1 MNRITMNVTIQNA
14 TLISQLR
21 DKLKLHHSLYRTP
34 IKDVYLEDIWDQC
47 INPNGSNWKP
57 CGHQSGADT
66 KLENQEVSE
75 SYQNKS
81 GQLLKNK
88 TQVKI
93 SSHRTSKYK
102 TLEDKVNFISEK
114 HCDKYVLLSRDEKEW
129 EKGRRIYYL
138 MIFDS
143 ALFDF
148 KSLTWTAKTI
158 TRGQNKGQEN
168 GSFVGTKENGRFSA
182 EIQSASTSNQLW
194 VTADIDYLGGY
205 ASINMDEEPSTET
218 VEVVLEDK
226 TQTEVPAVVTET
238 DKTTVTETIREE

>member
-1 MNRITMNVTIQNA
+1 MNRIMTNVTIQNA

-129 EKGRRIYYL
+129 DKGNRIYYL

-158 TRGQNKGQEN
+158 TRGEKKGQEN

-205 ASINMDEEPSTET
+205 VTINMDEEPSTET
-218 VEVVLEDK
+218 LEDQ

-238 DKTTVTETIREE
+238 DNTTIKETIKEE

>member
-1 MNRITMNVTIQNA
+1 MTNVTIQNA

-129 EKGRRIYYL
+129 DKGNRIYYL

-158 TRGQNKGQEN
+158 TRGEKKGQEN

-205 ASINMDEEPSTET
+205 VTINMDEEPSTET
-218 VEVVLEDK
+218 LEDQ

-238 DKTTVTETIREE
+238 DNTTIKETIKEE

>member
-1 MNRITMNVTIQNA
+1 MKRIMTNVTIQNA
-14 TLISQLR
+14 TLISQMR

-47 INPNGSNWKP
+47 INPNGSTWKP

-66 KLENQEVSE
+66 ILENQGVSE

-102 TLEDKVNFISEK
+102 TIEEKVKFISEK

-129 EKGRRIYYL
+129 AQGKRIYYL

-148 KSLTWTAKTI
+148 QSLTWNAKTI
-158 TRGQNKGQEN
+158 TRGEKKGQEN

-194 VTADIDYLGGY
+194 VTADIDYLGGF
-205 ASINMDEEPSTET
+205 AVIDIDAPVQTVMPVVEEEHIVEDEP
-218 VEVVLEDK
+218 VVVEDK
-226 TQTEVPAVVTET
+226 SVVEG
-238 DKTTVTETIREE
+238 

>member
-1 MNRITMNVTIQNA
+1 MNRIMTNVTIHNV
-14 TLISQLR
+14 TLISQIWYF
-21 DKLKLHHSLYRTP
+21 LKRHHELYRTP
-34 IKDVYLEDIWDQC
+34 IKDVYWEDGWDQS
-47 INPNGSNWKP
+47 INPNGSTWKP

-66 KLENQEVSE
+66 KLENQENSE

-129 EKGRRIYYL
+129 EKGNRIYYL

-143 ALFDF
+143 SLFDF

-158 TRGQNKGQEN
+158 TRGEKKGQEN

-205 ASINMDEEPSTET
+205 VTINIDAHVSVLKVRPVAEEE
-218 VEVVLEDK
+218 
-226 TQTEVPAVVTET
+226 AVVE
-238 DKTTVTETIREE
+238 DELPVSSEV